1 MKSMTAF
8 SRESVLLDGVE
19 YTLEIRTVNGRFR
32 DISVRLP
39 FHLRELED
47 QIRQAVSTRID
58 RGRIQLSLTSAGLET
73 NKPNLQVNLGLARQ
87 YLDGFALLRKE
98 LQIPGDIDLA
108 LFGRLKD
115 ILVVQPPEEDLERV
129 WESLSE
135 GLNRALDSINRM
147 RLREGQTISEDLSH
161 RVQMISDLTE
171 HIKGRSEV
179 VTRVYVEKMTERIKE
194 LTSGLEADK
203 DRIIQEAA
211 FMAEKCDITEEVVRI
226 GSHVRQ
232 FKTLMN
238 REEPSGRKLE
248 FLIQELH
255 REINTIGSKA
265 QDAEIAHWV
274 VDAKSEIEK
283 LREQIQNVE

>member
-1 MKSMTAF
+1 MTAF
-8 SRESVLLDGVE
+8 SRETVFLDGVE

-32 DISVRLP
+32 DISIRLP

-47 QIRQAVSTRID
+47 RIRPAISTRID
-58 RGRIQLSLTSAGLET
+58 RGRVQLSLTSAGPESK
-73 NKPNLQVNLGLARQ
+73 KPNLQVNLELARQ
-87 YLDGFALLRKE
+87 YLDGFNLLRKE
-98 LQIPGDIDLA
+98 LHIPGDIDLG

-129 WESLSE
+129 WENLSE

-147 RLREGQTISEDLSH
+147 RMREGRTISEDLWH

-171 HIKGRSEV
+171 HIKGRSDV
-179 VTRVYVEKMTERIKE
+179 VARAYVGKLTERIKE
-194 LTSGLEADK
+194 LTSGLEADE

-211 FMAEKCDITEEVVRI
+211 IVAEKCDITEEVVRI

-232 FKTLMN
+232 FRTLMN
-238 REEPSGRKLE
+238 REESSGRKLE

>member
-8 SRESVLLDGVE
+8 SRETVLLDGVE

-32 DISVRLP
+32 DISARLP
-39 FHLRELED
+39 FHLRELEE
-47 QIRQAVSTRID
+47 QIRQAVSTKID
-58 RGRIQLSLTSAGLET
+58 RGRVQLALTSAGPES
-73 NKPNLQVNLGLARQ
+73 KRQKLQVNLELARQ
-87 YLDGFALLRKE
+87 YLDGFNRLKE
-98 LQIPGDIDLA
+98 ELHIPGEVDLA

-129 WESLSE
+129 WEILSE
-135 GLNRALDSINRM
+135 GLGRALDSINRM
-147 RLREGQTISEDLSH
+147 RLREGQTIAEDLAL
-161 RVQMISDLTE
+161 RVQIIFDLTE
-171 HIKGRSEV
+171 RIKGRSEE
-179 VTRVYVEKMTERIKE
+179 VTRAYVGKMTERIKE
-194 LTSGLEADK
+194 LTNGLEADA

-211 FMAEKCDITEEVVRI
+211 FTAEKGDITEEVVRV

-232 FKTLMN
+232 FKTLML
-238 REEPSGRKLE
+238 REEPIGRKLE

-265 QDAEIAHWV
+265 QDAELAHWV